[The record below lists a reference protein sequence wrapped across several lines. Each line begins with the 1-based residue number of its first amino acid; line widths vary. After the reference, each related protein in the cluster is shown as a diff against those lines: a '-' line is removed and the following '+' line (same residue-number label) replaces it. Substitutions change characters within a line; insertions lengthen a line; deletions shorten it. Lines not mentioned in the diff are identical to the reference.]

1 MKYVQLSLTTAI
13 RPPLCRCLFSY
24 FSSRTQGKST
34 FGPSSHQQTQN
45 SQNGNN
51 LAKSRS
57 FTTPDIFATEKPYIL
72 SEWTGPG
79 SFEHDPGLHWMVPE
93 KVVSKPLPSG
103 HPETDS
109 TPAYSSKTT
118 FNSPP
123 APEVADG
130 ILSAL
135 RQNEEVEVP
144 GEFTTIQLRSLGF
157 EL

>member
-1 MKYVQLSLTTAI
+1 
-13 RPPLCRCLFSY
+13 
-24 FSSRTQGKST
+24 
-34 FGPSSHQQTQN
+34 
-45 SQNGNN
+45 
-51 LAKSRS
+51 
-57 FTTPDIFATEKPYIL
+57 
-72 SEWTGPG
+72 
-79 SFEHDPGLHWMVPE
+79 MVPE